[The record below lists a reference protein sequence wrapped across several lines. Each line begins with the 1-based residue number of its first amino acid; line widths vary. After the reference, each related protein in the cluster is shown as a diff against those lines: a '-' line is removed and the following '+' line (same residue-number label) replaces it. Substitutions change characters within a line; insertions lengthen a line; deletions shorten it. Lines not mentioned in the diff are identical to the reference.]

1 MALELVNHSDGRVI
15 PLADGARLTV
25 GRGGQTEIQVQDQ
38 AVSRRHCT
46 VEVDGDVVR
55 IVDLKSANGT
65 FVNERAIEAAHL
77 QRGDLLRVGSTV
89 FECRVVGAA
98 GSDIDR
104 PVLGGDAS
112 TIESVIRRRI
122 EPTQFTW
129 LEAPGLATREL
140 ELLRRAQRHLAT
152 LHQVSEQLAGAHETR
167 SLCEAVLTAVLGVTG
182 GDRGALLL
190 KRAED
195 GAVELVAS
203 RVAHATSA
211 SFTVSRTL
219 VADVIDKGLSTFAH
233 DAEAD
238 QRYRSGQ
245 SVVMQHVR
253 SVMCVPLRTSEEI
266 LGALYVDSLS
276 GPGRFSDADLEL
288 LAAVGNQAGI
298 ALHRVRLLGEL
309 EQLFLDTIRAI
320 AATVDAKD
328 GYTHRHS
335 ERVAAF
341 ARRIAAELGRSAEEQ
356 ELVEWA
362 ALLHDVGKI
371 AVPDSILNKR
381 DRLDSAEYTAM
392 KEHPAHGARILANI
406 QSRAVRDFLP
416 GVRAHHERWDGTG
429 YPDGLKGEA
438 IPLLGRIV
446 GAADFLDAMTSA
458 RSYRPAEPLERAL
471 ERLQEGSGSHFD
483 PAVVRAVLAL
493 HARGELAEI
502 CVLQPA
508 RDCGAA

>member
-1 MALELVNHSDGRVI
+1 MALELVNRSDGRVI
-15 PLADGARLTV
+15 PLADGTSLTI
-25 GRGGQTEIQVQDQ
+25 GRGGESEIQLQDQ
-38 AVSRRHCT
+38 SVSRRHCT
-46 VEVDGDVVR
+46 IDVAGGEVRVT
-55 IVDLKSANGT
+55 DLESANGT
-65 FVNERAIEAAHL
+65 FVNERAIESAHL
-77 QRGDLLRVGSTV
+77 QPGDLLRVGSTV
-89 FECRVVGAA
+89 FECRVAGAA
-98 GSDIDR
+98 GSLADH

-122 EPTQFTW
+122 EPSQFTW
-129 LEAPGLATREL
+129 LEVPGVASREL
-140 ELLRRAQRHLAT
+140 ELLRRAQRHLTT
-152 LHQVSEQLAGAHETR
+152 LHTVSERLAGAHEAR
-167 SLCEAVLTAVLGVTG
+167 SLCDAVLESVLEVTG
-182 GDRGALLL
+182 ADRGALLI

-195 GAVELVAS
+195 GAVELAAS
-203 RVAHATSA
+203 RVAHATGEA
-211 SFTVSRTL
+211 FTVSRTL
-219 VADVIDKGLSTFAH
+219 VADVIEKGLSTFAH
-233 DAEAD
+233 DAAAD
-238 QRYRSGQ
+238 QRYRTGQ
-245 SVVMQHVR
+245 SVAMQHVR

-309 EQLFLDTIRAI
+309 ERLFLDTIRAI

-356 ELVEWA
+356 ELAEWA

-381 DRLDSAEYTAM
+381 DRLDSDEYSAM

-406 QSRAVRDFLP
+406 QRRAVRDFLP

-429 YPDGLKGEA
+429 YPDGLKGEE

-446 GAADFLDAMTSA
+446 GVADFLDALTSA
-458 RSYRPAEPLERAL
+458 RSYRPAEPIEKAI
-471 ERLQEGSGSHFD
+471 ERLQEGAGSHFD
-483 PAVVRAVLAL
+483 PAIVRAVVAL
-493 HARGELAEI
+493 YERGDLVDADS
-502 CVLQPA
+502 Q
-508 RDCGAA
+508 

>member
-1 MALELVNHSDGRVI
+1 MAFELFNHTDGQVVPLSSD
-15 PLADGARLTV
+15 ASLTI
-25 GRGGQTEIQVQDQ
+25 GRGGQTEIQVTDQ
-38 AVSRRHCT
+38 SVSRRHCR
-46 VEVDGDVVR
+46 VEVVGGRVR
-55 IVDLKSANGT
+55 VVDLQSANGT
-65 FVNERAIEAAHL
+65 FVNERAVQSADL
-77 QRGDLLRVGSTV
+77 QPGDLLRIGSTV
-89 FECRVVGAA
+89 FECRTTGAPA
-98 GSDIDR
+98 SGVHR

-112 TIESVIRRRI
+112 TIESVISRRI
-122 EPTQFTW
+122 EPTQFSW
-129 LEAPGLATREL
+129 LEAPGLAAREL
-140 ELLRRAQRHLAT
+140 DLLRRAQRHLTT
-152 LHQVSEQLAGAHETR
+152 LHRVSEHLAGARETR
-167 SLCEAVLTAVLGVTG
+167 SLCDAVLAAVLEVTG
-182 GDRGALLL
+182 ADRGALLL
-190 KRAED
+190 KRPED
-195 GAVELVAS
+195 GVVELIAS
-203 RVAHATSA
+203 RVAHATVA

-219 VADVIDKGLSTFAH
+219 VADVVEKGLSTFAH

-238 QRYRSGQ
+238 QRYRTGQ
-245 SVVMQHVR
+245 SVVLQHVR
-253 SVMCVPLRTSEEI
+253 SVMCVPLRTADEI

-288 LAAVGNQAGI
+288 LAAVGNQAGL

-341 ARRIAAELGRSAEEQ
+341 ARRIAAELGRSEEEQ

-381 DRLDSAEYTAM
+381 DRLDTDEYAAM

-416 GVRAHHERWDGTG
+416 GVRAHHERWDGAG
-429 YPDGLKGEA
+429 YPDGLKGDD
-438 IPLLGRIV
+438 IPLFGRIV
-446 GAADFLDAMTSA
+446 AAADFLDALTSA

-483 PAVVRAVLAL
+483 PTIVRAVFAL
-493 HARGELAEI
+493 HERGELT
-502 CVLQPA
+502 V
-508 RDCGAA
+508 